1 MKLLIIDNYDS
12 FTYNLVH
19 YAEQFVDELSVF
31 RNDKID
37 LDSVAEYDAIIISPG
52 PGIPETAGITL
63 NLIKKYGS
71 TIPMLGICLGHEAI
85 AMAYGAQLIN
95 LPDVLHG
102 VAIETMVVD
111 ESEPIFES
119 IPKTFKSGRYHS
131 WVISEKDLP
140 ESLKIIARDADGNI
154 AALRH
159 EKYNLCGVQF
169 HPESIMTEYGLKMI
183 ENWVKSVK
191 SFSFA

>member
-19 YAEQFVDELSVF
+19 YAEQFVDELFVF

-37 LDSVAEYDAIIISPG
+37 LDTVAEYDAIIISPG

-63 NLIKKYGS
+63 DLIEKYGS

-85 AMAYGAQLIN
+85 GLAYGAQLIN
-95 LPDVLHG
+95 LPEVLHG
-102 VAIETMVVD
+102 VAIETIID
-111 ESEPIFES
+111 ESESVFKN
-119 IPKTFKSGRYHS
+119 IPKNINTGRYHS
-131 WVISEKDLP
+131 WVITENNLP
-140 ESLKIIARDADGNI
+140 DCLQIIAKDIDGNI

-159 EKYNLCGVQF
+159 KEYKLCGMQY
-169 HPESIMTEYGLKMI
+169 HPESIMTDFGLKMI
-183 ENWVKSVK
+183 ENWIEDIKS
-191 SFSFA
+191 S